1 MDLRRL
7 RWSSEELC
15 SSHPPPAWGWVV
27 RQLVTIRG
35 WAKQKSLMVG
45 CHRAVRIWLQRRSWW
60 RLPSLKNCFYFAGWI
75 LETGCCRISVAAIKK
90 PVIVWLLLADHTRG
104 QWTEHRVRDC
114 DFYKPKCQRKLS
126 PNQLHEDSIFKYM
139 SSKWKGWQRDK
150 ILDDDLLR
158 WLGPA
163 LNVTVRIWVASLP
176 QHWGL
181 SRKITLGFALRC
193 LLTKEPSSKNFGTS
207 LV

>member
-60 RLPSLKNCFYFAGWI
+60 RLPLLKNCFYFAGWI

-104 QWTEHRVRDC
+104 QWTKHRVRDC
-114 DFYKPKCQRKLS
+114 DFYQTKMSKKIIPKSASRGLNLQIYVVKMERVTAWQDTWWWSS
-126 PNQLHEDSIFKYM
+126 PLAWARPQCH
-139 SSKWKGWQRDK
+139 RP
-150 ILDDDLLR
+150 DL
-158 WLGPA
+158 GCISP
-163 LNVTVRIWVASLP
+163 S
-176 QHWGL
+176 
-181 SRKITLGFALRC
+181 ALRP
-193 LLTKEPSSKNFGTS
+193 E
-207 LV
+207 